1 MKGCDSVP
9 VLSAA
14 VLCWL
19 PLRCS
24 VMCDNS
30 PLNRLLLLHCDCL
43 TALHNLSQLAADT
56 QPVTNTGPRSCSLRH
71 NYRTMQG
78 RKLDP
83 RAQCSRQVSMRM
95 RRADV
100 SWGRSHEGVLG
111 AGCWGVYMFIL
122 AGLCTKDTLSGR
134 AGREVAGV
142 DMERSYHRATQHWLQ
157 SSSKYG
163 SSGRYEV
170 VTSDWIL
177 GPASILAVTRHC
189 DDGDTITR

>member
-30 PLNRLLLLHCDCL
+30 PLNRLLLLLLLLLHCDCL

-83 RAQCSRQVSMRM
+83 RAQCSRHASMRM
-95 RRADV
+95 RRAESQV

-111 AGCWGVYMFIL
+111 AGCVYMFIL

-134 AGREVAGV
+134 AGWKWPVLIWRDLISPPRNIGCRV
-142 DMERSYHRATQHWLQ
+142 D
-157 SSSKYG
+157 SSKYG

-177 GPASILAVTRHC
+177 GPAVSWQ
-189 DDGDTITR
+189 

>member
-1 MKGCDSVP
+1 
-9 VLSAA
+9 
-14 VLCWL
+14 
-19 PLRCS
+19 
-24 VMCDNS
+24 MCDNS
-30 PLNRLLLLHCDCL
+30 PLNRLLLLLPHGHCDCL

-56 QPVTNTGPRSCSLRH
+56 QPVTNAGSRSCSLRH

-83 RAQCSRQVSMRM
+83 RAQCSRHVSMRM
-95 RRADV
+95 RRAESHV

-111 AGCWGVYMFIL
+111 AGAGCWVCLYVYMFIL

-134 AGREVAGV
+134 AEWEVAGV

-177 GPASILAVTRHC
+177 GQQCLGSNEAL
-189 DDGDTITR
+189 

>member
-1 MKGCDSVP
+1 M
-9 VLSAA
+9 
-14 VLCWL
+14 
-19 PLRCS
+19 
-24 VMCDNS
+24 
-30 PLNRLLLLHCDCL
+30 
-43 TALHNLSQLAADT
+43 
-56 QPVTNTGPRSCSLRH
+56 
-71 NYRTMQG
+71 
-78 RKLDP
+78 
-83 RAQCSRQVSMRM
+83 
-95 RRADV
+95 
-100 SWGRSHEGVLG
+100 LG
-111 AGCWGVYMFIL
+111 AGCVYMFIL

-157 SSSKYG
+157 SQCKYG